1 MVRELEVSAGAGT
14 LGKKITYK
22 DAGVDIAANAR
33 WVRAIEAAM
42 HSTYGPRVPRSRHGG
57 FTGLFRLDYDEA
69 LFRRNYKKPMLV
81 ACTDGVGTKVLI
93 AIAMNR
99 LETIGIDLVA
109 MNVNDLITCGAEPLL
124 FLDYLAVHKLDPER
138 LADIV
143 EGIAAGCRE
152 AGCALLGGE
161 TAEMPALYRK
171 GDLDLAGFAVGV
183 VELSKKIDGSRVEPG
198 DVVIGLPSSGIHS
211 NGYSLVRK
219 LIEHGGCDL
228 AQHYD
233 ELGET
238 LGEAVLRPTRIYV
251 RAVQRVLRRYRRKR
265 VVSGMAHITGG
276 GLEENIARAIPDNC
290 DAVLSPS
297 RWRVPP
303 IFGFLQRLGAS
314 RTEMLKVFNMGIG
327 FVMIVRPFFADSVM
341 RILKRAGE
349 QPCKIGRIRRGTG
362 RVQFR
367 GSSRRAGARATT

>member
-1 MVRELEVSAGAGT
+1 MGGELDVSAGAGT

-22 DAGVDIAANAR
+22 DSGVDIAANTR

-42 HSTYGPRVPRSRHGG
+42 HSTYGPRVPRARHGG
-57 FTGLFRLDYDEA
+57 FAGLFRLDYDEA

-99 LETIGIDLVA
+99 LDTIGVDLVA
-109 MNVNDLITCGAEPLL
+109 MSVNDLITCGAEPLL
-124 FLDYLAVHKLDPER
+124 FLDYLAVHRLDPER
-138 LADIV
+138 LKDVV

-161 TAEMPALYRK
+161 TAEMPAVYRK

-183 VELSKKIDGSRVEPG
+183 VECNRMIDGSRMEPG

-211 NGYSLVRK
+211 NGYSLVRR
-219 LIEHGGCDL
+219 LIEHKGCDL
-228 AQHYD
+228 GKHYD

-251 RAVQRVLRRYRRKR
+251 RAVQRVVRRYRRKR
-265 VVSGMAHITGG
+265 VVTGMAHITGG
-276 GLEENIARAIPDNC
+276 GLSENIARAIPPNC
-290 DAVLSPS
+290 DAMLDPTKWSL
-297 RWRVPP
+297 PP
-303 IFGFLQRLGAS
+303 IFGFLRRLGAS
-314 RTEMLKVFNMGIG
+314 HAEMVKVFNMGIG
-327 FVMIVRPFFADSVM
+327 FVMIVRPFFAESVL

-349 QPCKIGRIRRGTG
+349 QPLKIGHIRRGAGTV
-362 RVQFR
+362 RMR
-367 GSSRRAGARATT
+367 TRSSRGRGAVAT